1 LKPKQQPRVEPDK
14 QADLEVK
21 LMKRINTLAC
31 FGLLALAAGGLYK
44 TAALSGEKTI
54 ILRVRSAERGPVSF
68 SGSYR
73 SEESDAL
80 KNIVV
85 RNSFFGLKMK
95 TESLTGSMRAE
106 SGSPDLFVELIEFTG
121 NRETAS
127 MTGKGRAVEFEAQPT
142 DVGNGMSMRVLPVE

>member
-1 LKPKQQPRVEPDK
+1 
-14 QADLEVK
+14 
-21 LMKRINTLAC
+21 MKRVITLAC
-31 FGLLALAAGGLYK
+31 VGLLALAVGGLYK

-54 ILRVRSAERGPVSF
+54 ILRVRSAERGPASF

-73 SEESDAL
+73 SEESDAI

-95 TESLTGSMRAE
+95 TESLTGSIRAE
-106 SGSPDLFVELIEFTG
+106 SGSPDLFVELIEFTE

-127 MTGKGRAVEFEAQPT
+127 MTGKGRAVEFEAQLT
-142 DVGNGMSMRVLPVE
+142 GEARRMIVRVLPGE